1 MQAAIAAANAG
12 QRPQPR
18 SGWHANA
25 DPNTMKPYGFRI
37 NEAKAICVLKNNP
50 CKPIRQLLPPPNPP
64 AGAAGDRSDYFPNR
78 PGDVRMDGSRASLIR
93 GWGAAQGMHLQR
105 FSPCGRPT
113 STASHSAPASWA
125 HSSHPRQ
132 LPGWGP
138 VGTATAAHIV
148 PGKVPG
154 APVAGPM
161 SLREERDANGYL
173 TINLYDA
180 TAEQID
186 VSDIGQPVPDGT
198 TKACRAAAIP
208 AHHHPR
214 HLHLC
219 HHHPLHPSETTTAN
233 RKGPSREHFSSVDIS
248 RSILENPRAAAL
260 HKKSID
266 NGGKGFTSH
275 WITVKADEGA
285 DGVDGLTLANTFTRK
300 WALMTDAEKKRRGLE
315 WVVDLLVQLPDG
327 CTVPRYFDADAT
339 PPRSEHYG
347 INEDLASSPKPPTHF
362 AVFYCG
368 VAPEFDMSVEAQEAH
383 GGMFDLSC
391 ESGATDALLVPK
403 FKHDKK
409 HGMSMSIWYAPVNG
423 YNVGVGKGL
432 ATCWTVNYFL
442 RNIGFRSTSSGL
454 GYTNSRAKMERLSID
469 AALAHHPTQGDV
481 MAADPRPASA
491 VPTGRHSSTRCTPP
505 PPIVGVSAT

>member
-1 MQAAIAAANAG
+1 MGLPKRAA
-12 QRPQPR
+12 
-18 SGWHANA
+18 
-25 DPNTMKPYGFRI
+25 
-37 NEAKAICVLKNNP
+37 
-50 CKPIRQLLPPPNPP
+50 PPPSPP
-64 AGAAGDRSDYFPNR
+64 TTIPA
-78 PGDVRMDGSRASLIR
+78 
-93 GWGAAQGMHLQR
+93 
-105 FSPCGRPT
+105 T
-113 STASHSAPASWA
+113 STSA
-125 HSSHPRQ
+125 
-132 LPGWGP
+132 
-138 VGTATAAHIV
+138 
-148 PGKVPG
+148 
-154 APVAGPM
+154 
-161 SLREERDANGYL
+161 
-173 TINLYDA
+173 
-180 TAEQID
+180 
-186 VSDIGQPVPDGT
+186 T
-198 TKACRAAAIP
+198 TT
-208 AHHHPR
+208 
-214 HLHLC
+214 LST
-219 HHHPLHPSETTTAN
+219 PSETTTAN

-347 INEDLASSPKPPTHF
+347 INEDLASSPKPQTHF

-423 YNVGVGKGL
+423 YNVGVGKQGPGNLLDGQLLL
-432 ATCWTVNYFL
+432 AQHWVSLHVFWTRLHKFARQDGEAVD
-442 RNIGFRSTSSGL
+442 RRSAGAPP
-454 GYTNSRAKMERLSID
+454 N
-469 AALAHHPTQGDV
+469 
-481 MAADPRPASA
+481 
-491 VPTGRHSSTRCTPP
+491 TGRRHGRCR
-505 PPIVGVSAT
+505 PIPARHRPCQLAATVRRGALHLLPSWGSRQPEPVAEVGGAVGHDCIARRRRR